1 MGSQEA
7 AVVIIHKD
15 LEWEIF
21 IPSVYAST
29 YDRYIPVR
37 NLRINKGGPL
47 AVTEYLQYRNAA
59 RNKNKS
65 CIPSDNL
72 IVRQCILL
80 QPDIHPCVE
89 GMWVALI
96 SNVYAHNSTSQL

>member
-37 NLRINKGGPL
+37 NLRINKGGPSRSQSTYNTGTL
-47 AVTEYLQYRNAA
+47 QETKIRVAYL
-59 RNKNKS
+59 
-65 CIPSDNL
+65 L
-72 IVRQCILL
+72 I
-80 QPDIHPCVE
+80 
-89 GMWVALI
+89 
-96 SNVYAHNSTSQL
+96 TS